1 MRYRGAIFD
10 MDGLLLDTER
20 IYQQIWQE
28 IAEERG
34 VMLDSCFVNA
44 VSGTN
49 GQHMC
54 RVIERYYH
62 VTDGTAIRDE
72 CMGRIRE
79 RLSVH
84 VPVKQ
89 GVQEI
94 LDFFHEKNMR
104 TALAAGRQSALCL
117 KTAKMES
124 GRVMQ
129 QDVWRLWFRTL
140 SRHLPISCPIA
151 QKYVRAFCMHEKK

>member
-1 MRYRGAIFD
+1 MKMRYRGAIFD

-34 VMLDSCFVNA
+34 VMLGSCFVNA

-79 RLSVH
+79 SLSVH

-104 TALAAGRQSALCL
+104 IALAAGRQSALCL

-129 QDVWRLWFRTL
+129 QDV
-140 SRHLPISCPIA
+140 
-151 QKYVRAFCMHEKK
+151 